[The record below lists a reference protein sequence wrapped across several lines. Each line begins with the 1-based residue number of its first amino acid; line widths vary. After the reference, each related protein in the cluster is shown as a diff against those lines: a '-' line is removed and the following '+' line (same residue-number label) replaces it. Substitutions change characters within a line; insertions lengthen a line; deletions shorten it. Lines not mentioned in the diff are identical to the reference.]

1 MNIQKATWQNGD
13 RKMNLAFPFAKV
25 DKENR
30 TVSGFATLDNVD
42 RHGDIVT
49 SEASKSAFERFRG
62 NIREMHQPI
71 AVGKILSFNEEEY
84 YDAKSGKNYRG
95 VFVQAYISKG
105 AQDTWEKVLDG
116 TLTGFSIGGNI
127 VKASMEPGESEEDE
141 ERRVIKEYDLH
152 ELSLVDNPA
161 NPLANVFSIQKNG
174 DELIFKGMITEIET
188 ENVFW
193 CGTDQVAASHS
204 AEEKSCSI
212 CGDSMETIGWV
223 EKVDD
228 EKDHSIKKVVDS
240 FLRKDDAPGPSHGP
254 NGTLDSP
261 SAPLNVIDSEETI
274 NLYPDQN
281 NISTTKAGVGVG
293 SMVTWKASGGK
304 AYGKI
309 VSIKTKGSIK
319 VPDSSFEINAEEG
332 DPAALIRIYEKTPEG
347 LKQTDKLVG
356 HKVSTLK
363 PAKGTKA
370 KTKISK
376 GGNIVTEENLEDLE
390 AEEINEVVEE
400 SDDVAVE
407 EATEI
412 SEVEVDDLDF
422 TKMVTDLKDFVGEK
436 LEKSIED
443 TKANT
448 TELRKALDDE
458 KSDLL
463 KRFDEVVAEK
473 QELAK
478 SIDSLTNLVTDLQ
491 KSLDETNSRIAMYEN
506 DTAFKKSGEVD
517 NPAKIEKS
525 NESIWQ
531 GRFLGAESL

>member
-1 MNIQKATWQNGD
+1 
-13 RKMNLAFPFAKV
+13 MNLAFPFAKV

-49 SEASKSAFERFRG
+49 SEASKGAFERFRG

-71 AVGKILSFNEEEY
+71 AVGKILSFNEEDY
-84 YDAKSGKNYRG
+84 YDAESGKNYKG

-127 VKASMEPGESEEDE
+127 VKASMEPGETEEDE

-161 NPLANVFSIQKNG
+161 NPLANVFSIQKSG
-174 DELIFKGMITEIET
+174 DELIFKGLATEIET

-193 CGTDQVAASHS
+193 CGTDQVATSYS
-204 AEEKSCSI
+204 GEEKDCSI

-223 EKVDD
+223 EKVDE
-228 EKDHSIKKVVDS
+228 EKNSSIKKVVDS
-240 FLRKDDAPGPSHGP
+240 FLRKDDSPSPEHGP
-254 NGTLDSP
+254 NGLNESP
-261 SAPLNVIDSEETI
+261 SAPLNVIDSEDTI

-281 NISTTKAGVGVG
+281 NIGTTK
-293 SMVTWKASGGK
+293 T
-304 AYGKI
+304 
-309 VSIKTKGSIK
+309 
-319 VPDSSFEINAEEG
+319 
-332 DPAALIRIYEKTPEG
+332 
-347 LKQTDKLVG
+347 
-356 HKVSTLK
+356 
-363 PAKGTKA
+363 AKK
-370 KTKISK
+370 KKKKNQISK
-376 GGNIVTEENLEDLE
+376 GGSIVTEENLENQE

-400 SDDVAVE
+400 DDDAAVE
-407 EATEI
+407 AAEVL
-412 SEVEVDDLDF
+412 EVEVDDLDF

-436 LEKSIED
+436 LEKSVED

-448 TELRKALDDE
+448 AELRKALDDE
-458 KSDLL
+458 KSDLI
-463 KRFDEVVAEK
+463 KRFDEVIAEK

-478 SIDSLTNLVTDLQ
+478 SLDSLTNLVTDLQ
-491 KSLDETNSRIAMYEN
+491 KSLDETKERIAMYEN

>member
-1 MNIQKATWQNGD
+1 MNIQKATWSNGD
-13 RKMNLAFPFAKV
+13 RKMSLAFPFAKV

-49 SEASKSAFERFRG
+49 SEASKGAFERFRG

-71 AVGKILSFNEEEY
+71 AVGKVLSFNEEDY
-84 YDAKSGKNYRG
+84 YDADSGKNYKG

-105 AQDTWEKVLDG
+105 AEDTWKKVLDG

-127 VKASMEPGESEEDE
+127 VKASMEPGEKEEDE

-161 NPLANVFSIQKNG
+161 NPLANVFSIQKSG
-174 DELIFKGMITEIET
+174 DELIFKGMATEVEA

-193 CGTDQVAASHS
+193 CGTDQVATAYSG
-204 AEEKSCSI
+204 ETKDCSI

-223 EKVDD
+223 EKMD
-228 EKDHSIKKVVDS
+228 EEKNSSIKKVVDS
-240 FLRKDDAPGPSHGP
+240 YFKKDDAPGPNHGP
-254 NGTLDSP
+254 NGTTDSP
-261 SAPLNVIDSEETI
+261 SAPLSVIDSEDTI

-281 NISTTKAGVGVG
+281 NIGTTKA
-293 SMVTWKASGGK
+293 KK
-304 AYGKI
+304 K
-309 VSIKTKGSIK
+309 KKK
-319 VPDSSFEINAEEG
+319 NN
-332 DPAALIRIYEKTPEG
+332 
-347 LKQTDKLVG
+347 
-356 HKVSTLK
+356 
-363 PAKGTKA
+363 
-370 KTKISK
+370 KISK
-376 GGNIVTEENLEDLE
+376 GGSIVTEENLENQE

-400 SDDVAVE
+400 SDDAANE
-407 EATEI
+407 EAAEI
-412 SEVEVDDLDF
+412 SEVEVNDLDF

-443 TKANT
+443 TKADT
-448 TELRKALDDE
+448 AELRKALDNE
-458 KSDLL
+458 KSDLA
-463 KRFDEVVAEK
+463 KRFDEVVTEK
-473 QELAK
+473 QELTK

-491 KSLDETNSRIAMYEN
+491 KSLDETRERIAMYEN

>member
-1 MNIQKATWQNGD
+1 MNNIQKATWINGE
-13 RKMNLAFPFAKV
+13 RKMSLAFPFAKV

-49 SEASKSAFERFRG
+49 SEASKGAFDRFRG

-84 YDAKSGKNYRG
+84 YDAESGKNYKG
-95 VFVQAYISKG
+95 VFVQAYVSKG

-127 VKASMEPGESEEDE
+127 VKASMEKGEDSSDE

-174 DELIFKGMITEIET
+174 DQLIFKGMATEFET

-193 CGTDQVAASHS
+193 CGTDEIATSS
-204 AEEKSCSI
+204 SGEEKNCSI
-212 CGDSMETIGWV
+212 CGDSMSTIGWV

-228 EKDHSIKKVVDS
+228 EKNSSIKKVVDS
-240 FLRKDDAPGPSHGP
+240 FLTKDDSPSPKHGP
-254 NGTLDSP
+254 NGLNESP
-261 SAPLNVIDSEETI
+261 SEPLSVIDSEETI

-281 NISTTKAGVGVG
+281 NIGTTKV
-293 SMVTWKASGGK
+293 
-304 AYGKI
+304 
-309 VSIKTKGSIK
+309 
-319 VPDSSFEINAEEG
+319 
-332 DPAALIRIYEKTPEG
+332 
-347 LKQTDKLVG
+347 
-356 HKVSTLK
+356 
-363 PAKGTKA
+363 AKK
-370 KTKISK
+370 KKKKNQISK
-376 GGNIVTEENLEDLE
+376 GGNIVTEENLENLE
-390 AEEINEVVEE
+390 AEEINELVEE
-400 SDDVAVE
+400 SDDAEVE
-407 EATEI
+407 AAAEI

-436 LEKSIED
+436 LEKSVED
-443 TKANT
+443 TMANA

-458 KSDLL
+458 KSNLL
-463 KRFDEVVAEK
+463 KRFDEIVVEK
-473 QELAK
+473 QELVK

-491 KSLDETNSRIAMYEN
+491 KSLEETKERVAMYEN

-517 NPAKIEKS
+517 NPGKIEKS